1 MSGAAAD
8 AKQTPAGE
16 APTDDAVVVECDLE
30 AAPGKVWRAI
40 AEPDLRDTWLG
51 QPEAG
56 PAEVRRAEPPG
67 RLDLVWPTHEGESF
81 ISFEID
87 PSEDGGSH
95 LTITHRAP
103 VTACVLPFKRQARMI
118 SGVRPWRM
126 AA

>member
-1 MSGAAAD
+1 MSAAAAD

-30 AAPGKVWRAI
+30 AAPAKVWRAI
-40 AEPDLRDTWLG
+40 AEPDLRDAWLG
-51 QPEAG
+51 EAEAG
-56 PAEVRRAEPPG
+56 PAEVRRADPPG
-67 RLDLVWPTHEGESF
+67 RLDLAWPTHEGESL

-95 LTITHRAP
+95 LRITHHAP
-103 VTACVLPFKRQARMI
+103 QTACVAPFRRRARSI
-118 SGVRPWRM
+118 VCAGQWRM